1 MLLKG
6 VRVLGFQFRDFVA
19 HAAGEF
25 ARNEDERTEL
35 LASGRVV
42 PHIGAVF
49 ALDEAAAALRYIA
62 DGRAIGK
69 VVIDVA
75 PTTRA

>member
-1 MLLKG
+1 VLLKG

-19 HAAGEF
+19 HAPDAF
-25 ARNEDERTEL
+25 ARNEAELDDL

-42 PHIGAVF
+42 PHIGAAF
-49 ALDEAAAALRYIA
+49 PLDETAAALRYVA

-69 VVIDVA
+69 VVIDVT
-75 PTTRA
+75 PSP